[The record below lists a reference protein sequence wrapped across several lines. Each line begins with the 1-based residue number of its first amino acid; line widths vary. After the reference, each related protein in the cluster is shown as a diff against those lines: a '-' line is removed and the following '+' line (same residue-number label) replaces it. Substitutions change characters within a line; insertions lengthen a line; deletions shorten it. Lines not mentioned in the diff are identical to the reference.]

1 MADAVTEECSILWM
15 ILEEEGKRDDAKEGI
30 LSMWPWY

>member
-1 MADAVTEECSILWM
+1 MADAGTEECSIMQMMLQ
-15 ILEEEGKRDDAKEGI
+15 EEGKRDDAKKGI